1 VPEAVEFEAFP
12 DEVYRDAPAL
22 REYRY
27 IRRDSRTYM
36 VDPRER
42 MIIEEID

>member
-1 VPEAVEFEAFP
+1 MTFIGMFRRCVSIAM
-12 DEVYRDAPAL
+12 
-22 REYRY
+22 